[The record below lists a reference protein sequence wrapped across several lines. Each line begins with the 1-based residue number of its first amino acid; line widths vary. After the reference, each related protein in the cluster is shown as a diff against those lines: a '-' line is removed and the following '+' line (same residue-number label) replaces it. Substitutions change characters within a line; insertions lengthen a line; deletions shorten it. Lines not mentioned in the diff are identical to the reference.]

1 MSPWTL
7 VYCYSFI
14 SVYIQNDTI
23 NVVPLDSGIL
33 LYIYICLYSGWYYKL
48 CPPGLWST
56 VIHISVYIQDDTIN
70 FVLLDSGK
78 LLYIYL
84 FIYRMILKTLSPWTL
99 VYCYTNICFYLG
111 WYYKRCPPGL
121 WYTVIHIS
129 AYIQDDAINFVPLDS
144 GLLLL
149 SVYIQD
155 DTIKVVPLDSG
166 LLLYIYLFIL
176 RMIL

>member
-1 MSPWTL
+1 MSPWSL
-7 VYCYSFI
+7 VNCY
-14 SVYIQNDTI
+14 T
-23 NVVPLDSGIL
+23 
-33 LYIYICLYSGWYYKL
+33 YICLYSGWYYKL
-48 CPPGLWST
+48 CPPGLWKT
-56 VIHISVYIQDDTIN
+56 VRHISVYLQDDTIN
-70 FVLLDSGK
+70 FFPLDSGK